1 MPTTSRKQSGPT
13 TKDGRQIAY
22 DREMCITICE
32 RYVRGEDL
40 KAICAQLPMPIAPMF
55 MKWVQ
60 EHPEGRA
67 LYRCAENFMS
77 DRALAK
83 TLDVPFDYS
92 AGDWANAVRAKLER
106 GHPVDYIDRKYVPP
120 DWNKVYPWIGDPPVW
135 STDDIQAY
143 NNLRDEFTQML
154 KPDDLMQLTWTKEA
168 VDATWEC
175 AREARAKNAEPQR
188 QYVQQ
193 CVDKAFVAGQTR
205 VKIEPAT
212 ADDLSR
218 GFRTGLK
225 YQQALDMAQSRKIK
239 RRDNALR
246 QIARWRDGLGGMAK
260 VLSDK
265 FVSEQALAER
275 YGGAHLF
282 VDAETDNK
290 VGEGT
295 EPVAPP
301 LAPDHVAQTL
311 SPPGSAGEAV
321 QTTTRPSVDLAG
333 QPEKTAALV
342 APAGEVAQSVPA
354 ADPASL
360 VAGTGEA
367 APAPPDHA
375 PGAVPPPA
383 PAEKVAQAAPGE
395 SGATGQGA
403 PPPAPAQGI
412 AQASAAGG
420 LRKEGAD
427 GAPPRTP
434 AGEVEVEVYGVTER
448 INWVAWLTG
457 AQRYHWSWLA
467 KAGEKAF
474 ERPFTSKRELVR
486 HLVLECKM
494 VRPDEVCP
502 LLAPWLRVPEFPYLS
517 LFGAAANAASSIGAS
532 GETPGAASPVASG
545 AGSAEVVPAKD
556 PAGAQAAPSLPGAG
570 EPALSSADDSAKA
583 IPPPAPTR
591 EVGQAAP
598 SVGSSAR
605 SAALPDKAAAAARRR
620 IRAEEVDWLAL
631 LQPTQQSTGPAA
643 SGANG
648 QGAPPPAPA
657 QEVAQT
663 AAEGG
668 LRKEA
673 ADAAPPRTPAGEV
686 EVEVDGLTERINW
699 VAWLTGAQRYHWSWL
714 AKAGE
719 KAFERLFLSKGEL
732 LRHVVFERKMIRPDQ
747 VCPALAPWLQ
757 GPEVPSLRL
766 FGVARVEARP

>member
-67 LYRCAENFMS
+67 LYRCAENFKS

-375 PGAVPPPA
+375 PGAVPPAGSGREGRAGCARGIGRNWARRA
-383 PAEKVAQAAPGE
+383 PARSCAGDR
-395 SGATGQGA
+395 TG
-403 PPPAPAQGI
+403 
-412 AQASAAGG
+412 
-420 LRKEGAD
+420 
-427 GAPPRTP
+427 
-434 AGEVEVEVYGVTER
+434 
-448 INWVAWLTG
+448 
-457 AQRYHWSWLA
+457 
-467 KAGEKAF
+467 
-474 ERPFTSKRELVR
+474 
-486 HLVLECKM
+486 
-494 VRPDEVCP
+494 
-502 LLAPWLRVPEFPYLS
+502 
-517 LFGAAANAASSIGAS
+517 FGRG
-532 GETPGAASPVASG
+532 
-545 AGSAEVVPAKD
+545 
-556 PAGAQAAPSLPGAG
+556 
-570 EPALSSADDSAKA
+570 
-583 IPPPAPTR
+583 R
-591 EVGQAAP
+591 F
-598 SVGSSAR
+598 
-605 SAALPDKAAAAARRR
+605 
-620 IRAEEVDWLAL
+620 
-631 LQPTQQSTGPAA
+631 
-643 SGANG
+643 
-648 QGAPPPAPA
+648 
-657 QEVAQT
+657 
-663 AAEGG
+663 AEGG
-668 LRKEA
+668 RRRC
-673 ADAAPPRTPAGEV
+673 APAHPRGR
-686 EVEVDGLTERINW
+686 GR
-699 VAWLTGAQRYHWSWL
+699 G
-714 AKAGE
+714 
-719 KAFERLFLSKGEL
+719 
-732 LRHVVFERKMIRPDQ
+732 
-747 VCPALAPWLQ
+747 
-757 GPEVPSLRL
+757 
-766 FGVARVEARP
+766 